1 VVEREKAALGLFITL
16 EEPSR
21 DMRTEAAS
29 GGFFHSDLW
38 YRDYPKVQIRTVAE
52 LLGGQQFELP
62 PRQPMYQ
69 AAERVRRAEGAQ
81 PRLEGLE
88 GSVQPQ

>member
-1 VVEREKAALGLFITL
+1 ML
-16 EEPSR
+16 
-21 DMRTEAAS
+21 TEAAS

-38 YRDYPKVQIRTVAE
+38 GRNYPKVQIRTVEE

-69 AAERVRRAEGAQ
+69 AAERVRRAAGEQ

-88 GSVQPQ
+88 GGGQPQ